1 MTLGEKIKLLRTAE
15 QLTQPELAA
24 RAGIEQ
30 SYLSKLE
37 NDKGSPS
44 YEVIHKIAQAFELTG
59 MELINSLSQSYIEQ
73 QLSHI
78 PEVAAEYASIK
89 RRQQSRLKWRFMAS
103 SLVVV
108 LGVGLFF
115 MGVFGV
121 FFNNAEYI
129 YESSGVI
136 RAGETVHQF
145 QNNPIEDIMETR
157 EEFIERARGN
167 KERLDIHYLTTTEY
181 AGRTFISEVP
191 GGRRVYDFREEKS
204 LDSSPNDLIASL
216 GMMLMV
222 AGLLMFVYSFRFRN
236 A

>member
-44 YEVIHKIAQAFELTG
+44 YEVIHKIAQAFEVTG

-89 RRQQSRLKWRFMAS
+89 RRQQSRLKWRFMGS
-103 SLVVV
+103 SMVVV

-115 MGVFGV
+115 MGIFGV
-121 FFNNAEYI
+121 FFANAQYI
-129 YESSGVI
+129 YESAGVI
-136 RAGETVHQF
+136 RPGETVHQF
-145 QNNPIEDIMETR
+145 QDHPIKEVMETR
-157 EEFIERARGN
+157 EEFIERARN
-167 KERLDIHYLTTTEY
+167 NRDRLSTQYLTITEY

-191 GGRRVYDFREEKS
+191 GGRRLYDFREEKP
-204 LDSSPNDLIASL
+204 LESSPNDLIASL

-222 AGLLMFVYSFRFRN
+222 AGMLMFVYSFRFRN